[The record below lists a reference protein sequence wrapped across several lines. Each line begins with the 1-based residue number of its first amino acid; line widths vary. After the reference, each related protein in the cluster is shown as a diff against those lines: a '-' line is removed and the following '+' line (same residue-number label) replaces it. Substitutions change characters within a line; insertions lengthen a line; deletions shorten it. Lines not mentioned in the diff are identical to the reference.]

1 MSQTK
6 TIHQALKRGEKLT
19 TLAALRKYGT
29 LRLGARIWDLKQAGV
44 RIKSKL
50 IEVGDGKRVAQY
62 ELERKAA

>member
-1 MSQTK
+1 MNQTK

-19 TLAALRKYGT
+19 PLAALRKYGT

-62 ELERKAA
+62 ELEKAA